1 MKESITSTQVSMM
14 IRKPIADVFEAFID
28 PAITTKFWF
37 TRSSGKL
44 EEGKKLIWGWD
55 MYNVEAPVLVRKI
68 MPNKT
73 IEIEWGEGQDHS
85 IVTWDFDAITEK
97 DTYVTITNAEL
108 KGQGDELIQLL
119 IDTTGGFTMVLA
131 GLKAWL
137 EHGIQLHLVGDKF
150 PKELR
155 DTQN

>member
-14 IRKPIADVFEAFID
+14 IRKPVAEVFEAFID

-44 EEGKKLIWGWD
+44 EEGKNLVWGWD
-55 MYNVEAPVLVRKI
+55 MYNVEAPVSVKKI
-68 MPNKT
+68 IPDKT
-73 IEIEWGEGQDHS
+73 IVIEWGEGKDHS
-85 IVTWDFDAITEK
+85 QVAWDFDAITEK
-97 DTYVTITNAEL
+97 DTYVTIINAEL
-108 KGQGDELIQLL
+108 KGQGDELTHLL

-131 GLKAWL
+131 GVKAWL
-137 EHGIQLHLVGDKF
+137 EHGIQLDLVGDKF

-155 DTQN
+155 DRQS